1 MRGFSIILILK
12 GVMTFEGQIVHAFC
26 WTKNINFNK
35 KETES
40 KMEKSTHIFGWRTLY
55 FSSYKNRKLKVKLW
69 WDRACER
76 KNRAIFVPFIL
87 SEENFVKICIL
98 SQCIVYW
105 THFQNIHT
113 FTYQKTL
120 LKHFCYLILKSLKAF
135 SVFLSITFFADC
147 VMC

>member
-1 MRGFSIILILK
+1 MQRKSQTSGSKTVSGFSIILILK

-69 WDRACER
+69 WVRACER

-87 SEENFVKICIL
+87 SEGNFFKICIL

-120 LKHFCYLILKSLKAF
+120 LQAFLLLDFKIVESL
-135 SVFLSITFFADC
+135 
-147 VMC
+147 

>member
-1 MRGFSIILILK
+1 MSNIYLKVNIDTFSKEALRGFSIILILK

-26 WTKNINFNK
+26 WTKNISFNK

-40 KMEKSTHIFGWRTLY
+40 KMEKSIHILGWRTLY

-98 SQCIVYW
+98 S
-105 THFQNIHT
+105 
-113 FTYQKTL
+113 
-120 LKHFCYLILKSLKAF
+120 
-135 SVFLSITFFADC
+135 
-147 VMC
+147 